1 AMSYAIYFALKY
13 HFKLGKIELLKE
25 AKNKNDCILMLLC
38 YLYDKSNNRNI
49 EEYKKIASNF
59 VMDITLKNNENIK
72 ILDDEYWLFA
82 YEVLLREDPNTLSLC
97 EDWKKISDKDISFIK
112 DKFV

>member
-1 AMSYAIYFALKY
+1 
-13 HFKLGKIELLKE
+13 LKE

-38 YLYDKSNNRNI
+38 YLYDKNNNCNV

-59 VMDITLKNNENIK
+59 VMNITLKNENIK

-82 YEVLLREDPNTLSLC
+82 YEVLLKEDIKILNLC
-97 EDWKKISDKDISFIK
+97 KDWKKISDKNISFIK
-112 DKFV
+112 DKFI